1 MTTAA
6 ARTVTSRTVSDVDTG
21 PSIVPSPA
29 AATVPSRARTVELP
43 PRARHLW
50 WAIPILTIVWLV
62 SLTVVAAAFVR
73 LELWEIAPGGAERV
87 APRLRFDEE
96 ASTRITRHAAEE
108 PVMFVTALGNR
119 LSALDAFAAA
129 LDPDVEVEGYEERFG
144 SSTPEDQRRF
154 SFTAMVSA
162 KQIAEYVALERLGY
176 EVSIEFGELVVDRT
190 VCLDAP
196 SPRHACTVLEP
207 GDAVRRIDGEDIPSL
222 SRLVEIF
229 EERGYAPGDVVT
241 LTIVPHG
248 GTTTRE
254 VEVELIESPDE
265 PGRTIIGVWPADTR
279 RVTLPFEVE
288 IDTDRIG
295 GPSAGLAF
303 ALALIDELSPG
314 ELTGGVRVAATGTID
329 ADGTIGSIGA
339 LRQKAVAVRE
349 AGATVFL
356 VPASQSEDDLAAA
369 REAAGPR
376 VRVEAVATLDDA
388 LAILAELGGDPLPDD
403 AIDL

>member
-1 MTTAA
+1 
-6 ARTVTSRTVSDVDTG
+6 
-21 PSIVPSPA
+21 
-29 AATVPSRARTVELP
+29 
-43 PRARHLW
+43 
-50 WAIPILTIVWLV
+50 
-62 SLTVVAAAFVR
+62 
-73 LELWEIAPGGAERV
+73 
-87 APRLRFDEE
+87 
-96 ASTRITRHAAEE
+96 
-108 PVMFVTALGNR
+108 
-119 LSALDAFAAA
+119 
-129 LDPDVEVEGYEERFG
+129 
-144 SSTPEDQRRF
+144 
-154 SFTAMVSA
+154 
-162 KQIAEYVALERLGY
+162 
-176 EVSIEFGELVVDRT
+176 
-190 VCLDAP
+190 
-196 SPRHACTVLEP
+196 
-207 GDAVRRIDGEDIPSL
+207 
-222 SRLVEIF
+222 
-229 EERGYAPGDVVT
+229 VT